1 LGAVIALSLHHASVR
16 CIWLIWPVLAG
27 AVAGVAPPDA
37 QAQATFARPV
47 RILVPVAPGGTTD
60 LTARLL
66 AEGVRD
72 SVGQPILVENR
83 PGATGRIAAE
93 ALKRASADGTT
104 FLLAPIVVT
113 VLAPLVFRDLSYD
126 PAKDFAPVAQV
137 ARYPFAL
144 AVRADHPARSMPEF
158 VAWAKVNPSQASFAT
173 QGSGTLPHLF
183 GVTVARA
190 SGANLVHVPYRS
202 LAQIESE
209 LIAGQVAAAISGIT
223 DFLALDRAG
232 RVRIIGTSET
242 VRSPLLP
249 SVQTFVEQGFPSLL
263 ATGWIAMYAPAGTPK
278 PLIDHLSAAIAMALR
293 TPDIRNKLMDLGVEP
308 TGTTPDELASII
320 AADTAHWAP
329 LVRAAGFA
337 ADGR

>member
-1 LGAVIALSLHHASVR
+1 MR
-16 CIWLIWPVLAG
+16 CIWLIRLVLVG
-27 AVAGVAPPDA
+27 AVAGVAPADA
-37 QAQATFARPV
+37 QAQAAFARPV

-66 AEGVRD
+66 ADGVRD
-72 SVGQPILVENR
+72 SVGQPVVVENR

-93 ALKRASADGTT
+93 ALKRAPADGTT

-144 AVRADHPARSMPEF
+144 AVRADHPARTVPEL
-158 VAWAKVNPSQASFAT
+158 VAWAKANPSQASFAT
-173 QGSGTLPHLF
+173 PGSGTLPHLF
-183 GVTVARA
+183 GVMVARA
-190 SGANLVHVPYRS
+190 SGADLVHVPYRS

-209 LIAGQVAAAISGIT
+209 LIGGQVAAAISGIA
-223 DFLALDRAG
+223 DFLALGRAG
-232 RVRIIGTSET
+232 RVRIIATSGTM
-242 VRSPLLP
+242 RSPLLP
-249 SVQTFVEQGFPSLL
+249 SVPTFVELGFPSVV
-263 ATGWIAMYAPAGTPK
+263 AIGWNAVYAPAGTPK
-278 PLIDHLSAAIAMALR
+278 PLIDHLSAAIAKAIR

-308 TGTTPDELASII
+308 TGTTPDELAAIV

-329 LVRAAGFA
+329 VVRAAGFA